1 MRLVPIQLLFVV
13 AAATAGAP
21 LGCDRGDHPGQL
33 DKPAPVF
40 AINDGQH
47 SVDLAK
53 LRGHVVLV
61 NFWATWCAPCIEEL
75 PSLELMQ
82 QELPQVQV
90 VAIDSS
96 DSLDGYQRFLTRR
109 PVKLLTVF
117 DAKPTPTSNALYGS
131 FAYPETYVIDKNGVV
146 RRKFI
151 GPQEWTSPEILDY
164 LRKLAS

>member
-1 MRLVPIQLLFVV
+1 MQSFHAIRRFLLT
-13 AAATAGAP
+13 AALGCMAV
-21 LGCDRGDHPGQL
+21 GCDRGSHPGQL

-47 SVDLAK
+47 SVDLSR
-53 LRGHVVLV
+53 LRGHVVLL
-61 NFWATWCAPCIEEL
+61 NFWATWCGPCIQEL

-82 QELPQVQV
+82 QELPQVEV

-96 DSLDGYQRFLTRR
+96 DSLDGYQGFLARR
-109 PVKLLTVF
+109 PVQLLTVF
-117 DAKPTPTSNALYGS
+117 DAKTAPTSNALYGT
-131 FAYPETYVIDKNGVV
+131 FAYPETYVIYKSGVV

-151 GPQEWTSPEILDY
+151 GPQEWTSPEIVDY